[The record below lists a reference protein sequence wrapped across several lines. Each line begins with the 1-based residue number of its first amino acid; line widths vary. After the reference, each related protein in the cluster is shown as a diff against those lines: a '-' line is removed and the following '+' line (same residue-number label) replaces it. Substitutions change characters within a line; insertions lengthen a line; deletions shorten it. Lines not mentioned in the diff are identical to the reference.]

1 MKTEIVNFRNE
12 IAKLEAEQ
20 KNTKEQRKT
29 ERFAGTRTMQPW
41 EAQMSAKENKHKLR
55 LMYAAYGL
63 MRGKK
68 FNEIENK
75 AKPIDRDSFYTET
88 GIWVNEKYVGLHPL
102 TVYADSINS
111 YLKQYGYTMPVDK
124 NNSVNPE
131 TCEEVICVSE

>member
-20 KNTKEQRKT
+20 KNVKEQRKT
-29 ERFAGTRTMQPW
+29 ERFTGTRTMQPW
-41 EAQMSAKENKHKLR
+41 QAQVCVQENKDKLR

-68 FNEIENK
+68 FNEIENQ

-102 TVYADSINS
+102 TVCAERINQ
-111 YLKQYGYTMPVDK
+111 YLKKYGYTMPEE
-124 NNSVNPE
+124 NNAVIIE
-131 TCEEVICVSE
+131 RCEEVICISE